1 MKIVI
6 GDQTIKASEEQKIP
20 QWVCFVVSLR
30 TESEAYG
37 APLVYFQ
44 FRLWLFPRPGC
55 HLSFC
60 CRSSPAV
67 LSTITILWLS
77 VSTPFARHAAL
88 NSANDKKI
96 SHVPRPP
103 PPHSLYTHFMVD
115 ANRTSFLYFC
125 QLFFWIIHNTHVS
138 AATLQIL
145 PFKIFPVSALLF
157 TYLPFW
163 QITWQ
168 QSSWVRTC
176 D

>member
-20 QWVCFVVSLR
+20 QWAPVCMFCCVSKNR
-30 TESEAYG
+30 KWGVRSPTG
-37 APLVYFQ
+37 
-44 FRLWLFPRPGC
+44 LFPVQTVAFPHPGC

-88 NSANDKKI
+88 NSANDEKI

-125 QLFFWIIHNTHVS
+125 QLFFWNHPQYTCFSGNTSNS
-138 AATLQIL
+138 A
-145 PFKIFPVSALLF
+145 F
-157 TYLPFW
+157 
-163 QITWQ
+163 
-168 QSSWVRTC
+168 
-176 D
+176 